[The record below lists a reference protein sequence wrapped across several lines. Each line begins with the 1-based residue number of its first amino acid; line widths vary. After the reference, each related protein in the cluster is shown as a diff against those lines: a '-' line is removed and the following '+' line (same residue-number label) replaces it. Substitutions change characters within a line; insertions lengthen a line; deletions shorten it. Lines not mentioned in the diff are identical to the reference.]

1 MSAGNDVIEREENQI
16 VKLFH
21 KGVPRARAEEEAH
34 LTQLA
39 RSVGLESPFVAG
51 VVEENGRYG
60 IVFDKVIGPNYL
72 EWMKR
77 TPAAW
82 NKLARFFAYEHHEMH
97 MHHLLELPSLKD
109 RLRAVISTGEELPSS
124 TRNKA
129 LSALD
134 RLPEGDHVCHGN
146 FTPQN
151 IIISLDGPVVMDWS
165 AMSRGHYLGDVAR
178 SSLLIDLDSA
188 RETNDDSFDRIKRLL
203 SGAYV
208 TEYMKICGMGDD
220 ALEAW
225 MLPVAVGRLLEDV
238 PGEQETLTGMIESRL

>member
-1 MSAGNDVIEREENQI
+1 MSAGYDVIEREDNQI

-21 KGVPRARAEEEAH
+21 KGVPRARAEEEVH

-51 VVEENGRYG
+51 VVEDDGRYG
-60 IVFDKVIGPNYL
+60 ILFDKVIGPNYL

-97 MHHLLELPSLKD
+97 MHRLLELPSLKD
-109 RLRAVISTGEELPSS
+109 RLRAIISMGEELPSD

-129 LSALD
+129 LSALQ
-134 RLPEGDHVCHGN
+134 RLHEGDHVCHGN

-151 IIISLDGPVVMDWS
+151 IIISLDGPVMMDWS

-178 SSLLIDLDSA
+178 TSLLIELDSA
-188 RETNDDSFDRIKRLL
+188 RGTNDDSLDRIKKLL
-203 SGAYV
+203 KGAYV
-208 TEYMKICGMGDD
+208 TEYMKICGLGDD
-220 ALEAW
+220 DLEAW

-238 PGEQETLTGMIESRL
+238 PGEKETLTGMIESRL